1 MWTESSLW
9 PSDVLG
15 RYRNIHVNAS
25 GGATAT
31 TAIRRYR
38 NNDEGSHPTPAKA
51 GTQDAV
57 KIKDALM
64 GGGAGCHRQGGRRPE
79 LRQRVHR

>member
-15 RYRNIHVNAS
+15 RYQNIHVNAS

-31 TAIRRYR
+31 IAM
-38 NNDEGSHPTPAKA
+38 PPALCR
-51 GTQDAV
+51 TSTW
-57 KIKDALM
+57 
-64 GGGAGCHRQGGRRPE
+64 
-79 LRQRVHR
+79 